1 MIPRI
6 LRSHPWRVGCA
17 AVLLTFLGALALFA
31 QTDMTGYWAFRV
43 ADGGV
48 NFFQFQQTGDAV
60 ASVASAGRGGRGGT
74 LNGTFKGGKL
84 HLASTVNPPAPTAA
98 PAAGRGAAA
107 AQPRETVYDG
117 VAENANRISV
127 TMTSTGRD
135 PLKGTFERVTAEE
148 AHPTRIPP
156 PDLRDVPDNG
166 LARTPPMGWN
176 SWNKFQDVFDD
187 ATVRSMTDAMV
198 SSGMAKA
205 CYTYIV
211 GDEGGTSG
219 RDANGKIVGNGK
231 FPNM

>member
-107 AQPRETVYDG
+107 AVSPRGPRIMPPTWSKAPAKTPVPNRTKRTP
-117 VAENANRISV
+117 VRTWPPSNA
-127 TMTSTGRD
+127 
-135 PLKGTFERVTAEE
+135 
-148 AHPTRIPP
+148 
-156 PDLRDVPDNG
+156 
-166 LARTPPMGWN
+166 ARTMRN
-176 SWNKFQDVFDD
+176 SL
-187 ATVRSMTDAMV
+187 
-198 SSGMAKA
+198 
-205 CYTYIV
+205 
-211 GDEGGTSG
+211 
-219 RDANGKIVGNGK
+219 
-231 FPNM
+231 